1 MYDKHISFIFGITT
15 VYGIIFYQVYLLPWI
30 TIPPPFF
37 CGIMVVLC
45 LADGSL
51 QHIYQG
57 MQRYGVIGLQNINW
71 INMSDN
77 IINNSI
83 CIIFL
88 RIMYMVSIKEDII
101 TNPPFQFSGPSL
113 GILSVSRNVGFGDT
127 RQVSS
132 IGHYPM
138 CSEN

>member
-30 TIPPPFF
+30 TIPPLF

-88 RIMYMVSIKEDII
+88 RIIYMVSIKKEV
-101 TNPPFQFSGPSL
+101 TKKLPFQISGPLLVIL
-113 GILSVSRNVGFGDT
+113 GVFGNVDFGDT
-127 RQVSS
+127 R
-132 IGHYPM
+132 
-138 CSEN
+138 